1 MWTRAECR
9 HVAAPDEPT
18 SVVETNIDLFDAHAK
33 KVPVTLGGNTQGVP
47 VDDLAQLTDQELVN
61 EWAAL
66 ILPAAGGV
74 QPGRG
79 SFGGRLDTAGLRA
92 VTAELENRGFTE
104 LPGGVFESSDPDT
117 PPLRP
122 TSN

>member
-1 MWTRAECR
+1 M
-9 HVAAPDEPT
+9 
-18 SVVETNIDLFDAHAK
+18 
-33 KVPVTLGGNTQGVP
+33 
-47 VDDLAQLTDQELVN
+47 DDLTKLTDQELVN

-74 QPGRG
+74 EPGTG

-92 VTAELENRGFTE
+92 VTEELENRGYTE
-104 LPGGVFESSDPDT
+104 QPGGIFQSSDPDA

-122 TSN
+122 QTD